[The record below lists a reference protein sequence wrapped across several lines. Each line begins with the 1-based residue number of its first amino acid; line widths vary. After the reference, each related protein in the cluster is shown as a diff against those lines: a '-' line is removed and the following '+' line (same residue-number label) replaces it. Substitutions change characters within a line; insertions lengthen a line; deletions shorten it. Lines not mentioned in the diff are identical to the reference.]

1 MFKEPEFLADQI
13 GASEEL
19 VTGLINIWIAM
30 RENIVLDPQKFY
42 EYCQQIK
49 EKYIEEFPEYT

>member
-1 MFKEPEFLADQI
+1 M
-13 GASEEL
+13 EL

-30 RENIVLDPQKFY
+30 RENIVLDPQKFH

-49 EKYIEEFPEYT
+49 AKYVEEFPEYT